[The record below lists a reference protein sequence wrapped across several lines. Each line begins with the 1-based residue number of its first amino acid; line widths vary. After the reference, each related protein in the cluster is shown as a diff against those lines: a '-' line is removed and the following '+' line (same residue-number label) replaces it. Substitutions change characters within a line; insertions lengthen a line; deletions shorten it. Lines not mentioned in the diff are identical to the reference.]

1 MSMSWM
7 ASAFVAN
14 LTLIAAHHGIR
25 SGRDCL
31 ENSGAYLL
39 RLKQARL

>member
-7 ASAFVAN
+7 AAAFVASWP
-14 LTLIAAHHGIR
+14 LIAAHRGIR

-31 ENSGAYLL
+31 ENRGAYLL
-39 RLKQARL
+39 RL